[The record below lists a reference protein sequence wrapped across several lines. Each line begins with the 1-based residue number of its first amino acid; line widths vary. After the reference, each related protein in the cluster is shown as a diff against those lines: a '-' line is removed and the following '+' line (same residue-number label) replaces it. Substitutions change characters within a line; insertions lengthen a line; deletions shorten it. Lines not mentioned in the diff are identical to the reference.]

1 MAIKKNDLIELLVEA
16 RVNLPDQKALKFKA
30 MYPVWK
36 AGVTVEVGQRYQYED
51 KLYKCKTAHT
61 TADHWKPSIDT
72 ASLWVI
78 INETHSGTLEDP
90 IPAFSGME
98 YIKGLHYIENGV
110 IYIMNRAGMNDGE
123 AIQLNY
129 LPSEL
134 VGQYFAVV

>member
-1 MAIKKNDLIELLVEA
+1 MGIKKELINLLIEA
-16 RVNLPDQKALKFKA
+16 RTNLPDEKALKFKA
-30 MYPVWK
+30 MYPHWK
-36 AGVTVEVGQRYQYED
+36 ADMAAEVGQRYQYED

-61 TADHWKPSIDT
+61 TADHWKPSINT

-78 INETHSGTLEDP
+78 INEEHAGTLEDP

-98 YIKGLHYIENGV
+98 YIKGLHYIENGI
-110 IYIMNRAGMNDGE
+110 IYIMNIAGMNDGE